1 MSQEDILGG
10 RHRAP
15 RVEVTRSLGPR
26 SQRSPRSRA
35 ARRSPVAPRGLAAV
49 LLEACGSS
57 GDSGTTN
64 ASAATG
70 SSGASIFGVKGGYRF
85 SMVNHVTTNDFFT
98 PTQSGAADACKLLN
112 CSYQWGGSETSS
124 VSQMVNVI
132 NTAISGGVDGIAT
145 SLIDPTAFNKPV
157 ANALKAGIPV
167 VAYNADAPTNTRL
180 AYIGQDLFASGEQV
194 GQHMK
199 TLIPGGGDVAVFI
212 ATPGSSNLQPRLD
225 GIQAE
230 LKGSNITV
238 HTSASGAAESQEL
251 STIQAFVS
259 SHTTYKGFFAVDAG
273 STEAVAQAI
282 KKNGLKGK
290 VAGGGYDLTPTT
302 EALLAAGYIDFTI
315 DQQPYLQGFLPILEL
330 FFYKASQGLTGPG
343 RRGHRPEVPGRQD
356 RAPVQRHQ
364 EQVRGHR
371 NEAWRSEGIIGTEC
385 CERRLTSR
393 DFRNR
398 ARSRRS
404 RRRSPQQGDRR

>member
-1 MSQEDILGG
+1 MSENDVVGDAIERLEWSDKKSDEPVSKIAQLTRRTALTGG
-10 RHRAP
+10 
-15 RVEVTRSLGPR
+15 
-26 SQRSPRSRA
+26 A
-35 ARRSPVAPRGLAAV
+35 AGLAAV

-57 GDSGTTN
+57 GNSGTTN
-64 ASAATG
+64 ANAAT
-70 SSGASIFGVKGGYRF
+70 SSNPIPSIFGVQGGYHF

-98 PTQSGAADACKLLN
+98 PTQSGAADACKLLH

-132 NTAISGGVDGIAT
+132 NSAISAKVDGIAT
-145 SLIDPTAFNKPV
+145 TLIDPTAFNKPV
-157 ANALKAGIPV
+157 ASALAAGIPV

-180 AYIGQDLFASGEQV
+180 AYIGQDLFASGQQV
-194 GQHMK
+194 GEHIK
-199 TLIPGGGDVAVFI
+199 ALIPGGGDVAVFI

-230 LKGSNITV
+230 LKGSNINV

-259 SHTTYKGFFAVDAG
+259 SHSTYKGFFAVDAG

-302 EALLAAGYIDFTI
+302 EALLAAEYIDFTI

-330 FFYKASQGLTGPG
+330 FFYKASQGLTGPADVDTG
-343 RRGHRPEVPGRQD
+343 LKFLDSKTVVPYSSTKSEYEGTGTK
-356 RAPVQRHQ
+356 PGVQK
-364 EQVRGHR
+364 
-371 NEAWRSEGIIGTEC
+371 A
-385 CERRLTSR
+385 
-393 DFRNR
+393 
-398 ARSRRS
+398 
-404 RRRSPQQGDRR
+404 